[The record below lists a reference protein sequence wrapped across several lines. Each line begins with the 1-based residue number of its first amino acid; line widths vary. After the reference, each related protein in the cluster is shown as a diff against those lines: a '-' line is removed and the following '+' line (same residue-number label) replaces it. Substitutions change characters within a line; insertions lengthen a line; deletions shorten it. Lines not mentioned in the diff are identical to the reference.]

1 MKSHRLHL
9 LLVSLVLLS
18 ACSGRPTP
26 WLDVTV
32 TASPL
37 PSTATASPSAT
48 LAPATSSPVPVS
60 PAPTTPPALTA
71 TATLSLSPTPS
82 KIASRQL
89 TPSVTPTPP
98 ATSAMAADESTA
110 APCSIDWSVPVN
122 AENQRAILACYKQ
135 LYPFNPALGTF
146 TDANGN
152 PAPPLCPPAFSP
164 WEAMFN
170 TSVCWSIN
178 HGTPAALT
186 ATSQAL
192 TTTPTPTPTLAA
204 YP

>member
-1 MKSHRLHL
+1 MKAHRLHL

-18 ACSGRPTP
+18 ACSGHPTP
-26 WLDVTV
+26 WLDITV

-60 PAPTTPPALTA
+60 PAPTATPTLTA

-89 TPSVTPTPP
+89 TPSVTPTAPV
-98 ATSAMAADESTA
+98 TSVMAADESTA
-110 APCSIDWSVPVN
+110 VPCSIDWNLPTTY
-122 AENQRAILACYKQ
+122 ENTQYILWCYKQ

-164 WEAMFN
+164 WEQVFN
-170 TSVCWSIN
+170 TSTCWSIN
-178 HGTPAALT
+178 HGTLAALT
-186 ATSQAL
+186 ATSAAL
-192 TTTPTPTPTLAA
+192 TTTPTPAPTIAA